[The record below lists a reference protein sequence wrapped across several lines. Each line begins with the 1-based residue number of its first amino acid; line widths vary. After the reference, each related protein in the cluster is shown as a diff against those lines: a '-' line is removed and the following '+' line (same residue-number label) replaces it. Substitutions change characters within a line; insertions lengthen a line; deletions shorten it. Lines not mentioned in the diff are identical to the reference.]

1 MKQTTTNAFT
11 GYLQGKYDKAQQR
24 LERAMASGRFAQFTQ
39 RKKAQLLNRLS
50 RYARQL
56 GMGMKQ
62 SLVAAGIAAGL
73 TLATPSVAQT
83 FTVQIG
89 AANPFNGV
97 SVGSFSAPTFVDV
110 DNDGDKDAFI
120 GESGGTIKYYKNTGT
135 AAAPVFTAQT
145 GAANPFNGVDV
156 GDRSTPTFVDID
168 NDGDKDAFIGE
179 SGGTIKYYKNT
190 GTAAAPVFTAQTGA
204 ANPFNGVD
212 VGSYSTPTFVD
223 IDNDGDK
230 DAFVGEESFGLIK
243 YYKNTG
249 TVTAPVFTEQTGAAN
264 PFNGMGVGRQS
275 TPTFEDIDN
284 DGDKDAF
291 IGEYAGFINYYKNT
305 GTVAAPVFTE
315 QTDVA
320 NPFIAV
326 STGSYRLAPAFVDID
341 NDGDKDLFIGEE
353 FGSIQY
359 FKNAPLVLPVEL
371 VSFSGKY
378 TEGGNHLTWQ
388 TANEVN
394 NKGFQVER
402 HIGGSQQATDDSWE
416 TVGFVAAKGKSATY
430 TFTDDY
436 RLSPV
441 AYYRLKQVDN
451 DGKFEYSKVISIAQ
465 TSEGKGLS
473 IYPNPVSNIL
483 NLNYTEGSDFQIL
496 NLLGQQVLSGTPP
509 YGGRGL
515 DVSALAKGTYILK
528 VGTEQAKFIKQ

>member
-110 DNDGDKDAFI
+110 
-120 GESGGTIKYYKNTGT
+120 
-135 AAAPVFTAQT
+135 
-145 GAANPFNGVDV
+145 
-156 GDRSTPTFVDID
+156 D

-441 AYYRLKQVDN
+441 AYYRLKQLDN
-451 DGKFEYSKVISIAQ
+451 DGKFAYSKVISIVQ
-465 TSEGKGLS
+465 SSKGKGLS
-473 IYPNPVSNIL
+473 LYPNPVSSHLTIENTDL
-483 NLNYTEGSDFQIL
+483 SSGTYEGGTFQIL
-496 NLLGQQVLSGTPP
+496 NLLGQQVLTGKTAQQ
-509 YGGRGL
+509 L
-515 DVSALAKGTYILK
+515 DVSALPQGTYILK